1 MFLIASPRPRPSPT
15 RSPRLLL
22 TVVVRLGCLRVN
34 EVARLQVCYLWFDYL
49 MLYRVPGLEGTCSV
63 HINRRKNE
71 GEAGWGW

>member
-1 MFLIASPRPRPSPT
+1 MRWLLVWRPDTLAAHSAW
-15 RSPRLLL
+15 LLA
-22 TVVVRLGCLRVN
+22 VVATLGCLRVN
-34 EVARLQVCYLWFDYL
+34 KVARLQVCYLWFDYF